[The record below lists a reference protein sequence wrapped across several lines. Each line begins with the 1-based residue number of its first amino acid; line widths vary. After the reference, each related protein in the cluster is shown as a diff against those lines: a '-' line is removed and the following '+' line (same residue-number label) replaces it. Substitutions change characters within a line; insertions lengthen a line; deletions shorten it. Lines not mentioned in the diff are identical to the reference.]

1 MKIITEHGQLELP
14 EDFSIKIERHN
25 PLLSGEGDASVPA
38 TLPSS
43 SHNLAVLGHRERV
56 DRAYRYTNKMD
67 AILQVGPITK
77 RGQLILDTIHRKE
90 GIDASF
96 AMDNSDLYVT
106 SKEKSLKEIFASY
119 KRTLGSVQNAIVAL
133 ESVYNGYSNNEDYM
147 VFPVAVSP
155 IESSGTKNK
164 TYQYNN
170 EISNGHLVYE
180 QREVWEGDIKM
191 TVPKGYGI
199 SPFIRIHSML
209 YRLFRLLGYEVTYNC
224 FAKNDLKDLVLVNN
238 CADTMIT
245 GTLHYADM
253 VPSCTLSEFLEWLNN
268 KFHAQPFVNSETKE
282 VKIVMMEDVLSGE
295 ADIDISSIMEDDL
308 SVTLSSLKHIV
319 LKPNNS
325 IEDTKPAAESF
336 DQLVEDYGGF
346 YVKVDE
352 EIFQGLI
359 NHAPSIGVSPFDC
372 LIQRISTGHFYV
384 IFRDLNDTQDG
395 YGNFVL
401 VPLGSSNFVYDRHN
415 EGEEESYD
423 QEDVMPLMLFD
434 HKTSATA
441 PFIGER
447 IHFHTG
453 YNGQE
458 EDDKQEIICLRGYC
472 NPTYFESLAYK
483 TSGTN
488 QPYLQTSHG
497 GFAIPLPFGLTPFD
511 LYDYF
516 WHRYNNILLNNIT
529 KVKGKVRFNTSQFM
543 GLDMSQLKLYKNQ
556 KLLPVQASA
565 DIGSK
570 TGATEA
576 EFAIVNDY
584 IDSCEDE
591 PPMALNISPLR
602 WEIEND
608 ASTAQGYYN
617 ENIAYNRW
625 DYQGGVQ
632 IHEWTQY
639 ISGTFEWQDDLGLYW
654 MGVPKEEGETHTI
667 QRQSQ
672 ISGTYMAYRKV
683 GSASSTYEIKSFSHD
698 GAVTITFKAVPNE

>member
-1 MKIITEHGQLELP
+1 MKIITENGQLELP

-56 DRAYRYTNKMD
+56 DRAYRYTNKME

-119 KRTLGSVQNAIVAL
+119 KRTLGSVHNAIVAL

-155 IESSGTKNK
+155 RESNGTK

-170 EISNGHLVYE
+170 EISGGHLVYE

-191 TVPKGYGI
+191 TVPKGYGV

-238 CADTMIT
+238 CADTMVT

-295 ADIDISSIMEDDL
+295 ADIDISSITEDDL
-308 SVTLSSLKHIV
+308 AVTLSPQKRIV
-319 LKPNNS
+319 LEPKIT
-325 IEDTKPAAESF
+325 IEGTEAASDDF
-336 DQLVEDYGGF
+336 DALLEKYGG
-346 YVKVDE
+346 YCVKIAETEFVNIE
-352 EIFQGLI
+352 
-359 NHAPSIGVSPFDC
+359 NGVQDNAYDC
-372 LIQRISTGHFYV
+372 LILRMSTGQFY
-384 IFRDLNDTQDG
+384 ILQRDLNSNN
-395 YGNFVL
+395 YNM
-401 VPLGSSNFVYDRHN
+401 VPTPIGSNIIKYDRQN
-415 EGEEESYD
+415 TDEEESFKQD
-423 QEDVMPLMLFD
+423 DVIPLMLCNSKFE
-434 HKTSATA
+434 TV

-453 YNGQE
+453 YNAE
-458 EDDKQEIICLRGYC
+458 EEGAEQDVIVVRGVTSS
-472 NPTYFESLAYK
+472 NAGFK
-483 TSGTN
+483 TSGTI
-488 QPYLQTSHG
+488 QPHLAKFNS
-497 GFAIPLPFGLTPFD
+497 FAYEAPFGLTPYD
-511 LYDYF
+511 LYQYF
-516 WHRYNNILLNNIT
+516 WRNYNELILNNA
-529 KVKGKVRFNTSQFM
+529 VHLKGKVRFNTNQFM

-570 TGATEA
+570 TRATES
-576 EFAIVNDY
+576 EFVVAKQFDDGIVDIQPNL
-584 IDSCEDE
+584 IRKS
-591 PPMALNISPLR
+591 PIRWNISD
-602 WEIEND
+602 D
-608 ASTAQGYYN
+608 AYTAKEYYDN
-617 ENIAYNRW
+617 EIAYDRW
-625 DYQGGVQ
+625 VWIGNEYTHQ
-632 IHEWTQY
+632 WTEY
-639 ISGTFEWQDDLGLYW
+639 LSGNPISYTDDLGLYW
-654 MGVPKEEGETHTI
+654 AGVPKEVGDTLSITRTAQVSGRYKAYQKPMGGETT
-667 QRQSQ
+667 SE
-672 ISGTYMAYRKV
+672 T
-683 GSASSTYEIKSFSHD
+683 KSFSHD
-698 GAVTITFKAVPNE
+698 GEITVIFTAVSNE